1 MDTGDTHLDENQR
14 LRRIDAW
21 ESYVTR
27 SLDAGEQ
34 RMDRMEQRIE
44 KNTEIAEK
52 SLEATEAHRT
62 ETKELL
68 EAFSAMKGGF
78 QVLEWLAKIGK
89 WVVGIGGAALFL
101 WRAYNGKWPGS

>member
-1 MDTGDTHLDENQR
+1 MDTRDIELDEKER

-44 KNTEIAEK
+44 KSTEIAEK
-52 SLEATEAHRT
+52 SLNTTEAHRA

-68 EAFSAMKGGF
+68 DVFRAMKGGF

-89 WVVGIGGAALFL
+89 WVVGIGGAIVFM
-101 WRAYNGKWPGS
+101 WRIYTGKWPGS